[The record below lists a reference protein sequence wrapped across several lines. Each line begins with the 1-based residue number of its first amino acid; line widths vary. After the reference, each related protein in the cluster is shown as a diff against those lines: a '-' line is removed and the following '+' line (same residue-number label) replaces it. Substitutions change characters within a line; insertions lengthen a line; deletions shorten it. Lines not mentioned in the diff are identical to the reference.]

1 TTEPESVKR
10 AVFFGLGSDGTV
22 GANKNSIRI
31 IAENTDNFGQGYF
44 VYDSKKAGAMTISH
58 LRFSPEPIKSAY
70 LIDQAQFVACHHFN
84 FLFQVDVLKYAAPGA
99 TVLLNARYPWDEV
112 WDRLPRSAQAAIIEK
127 GLRLY
132 VINANKVATDT
143 GMGQRINTVM
153 QACFFAISGVLPQDE
168 AIARIKEAIQK
179 TYGRKGE
186 ALVERNFAA
195 VDAAVDHLHE
205 VPVPDAVNATYELPP
220 TVPDAAPDF
229 VKQVTAMM
237 LAAKGDMLPV
247 SAFPVDGT
255 WPVGTTRWEKRD
267 LALET
272 PTWLPEL
279 CIQCNKCALVCPHA
293 AIRVKVYPEAALAD
307 APEGF
312 LAMDYKGKEFG
323 PGAKYTVQVAPED
336 CTGCTLCVGVCP
348 GHDKADPE
356 RLSLEMVAHHHPIP
370 KRDLEGWDFFL
381 TLPEA
386 DRTKLRP
393 NVKMSQFGEPL
404 FEFSGACSGCGETP
418 YIKLVTQLFG
428 DRSVIANATGCSSIY
443 GGNLPTAPYTTNAE
457 GRGPAWS
464 NSLFEDNA
472 EFGLGHRLA
481 IDTHAEHAT
490 RLLTELRDQVGD
502 GLAGELLGASQ
513 ADETGIIAQRQRV
526 DALRA
531 KLALIDDEKARR
543 LEQLADYLVRKSVW
557 VFGGDGWAYDIG
569 YGGVDHVLSSGV
581 DVNMLV
587 MDTEGYSNTGGQQSK
602 ATTIGAAAKFA
613 TAGKAQPKKDL
624 RLLAMIGGG
633 AYVASVAFGAR
644 DAQTVRAF
652 QEAESYHGP
661 SIIIAFS
668 PCIEHGYD
676 LGHSLEQMHL
686 AVESGYW
693 PLFRY
698 DPRRLW
704 RGERPLQLD
713 SKAPTIPLSEYLE
726 KENRF
731 ALIARRDPD
740 RYAELLHLAEED
752 LTRRRAVYE
761 KLAELSIPAPEA
773 LAAAE

>member
-1 TTEPESVKR
+1 
-10 AVFFGLGSDGTV
+10 
-22 GANKNSIRI
+22 
-31 IAENTDNFGQGYF
+31 
-44 VYDSKKAGAMTISH
+44 
-58 LRFSPEPIKSAY
+58 
-70 LIDQAQFVACHHFN
+70 
-84 FLFQVDVLKYAAPGA
+84 
-99 TVLLNARYPWDEV
+99 
-112 WDRLPRSAQAAIIEK
+112 
-127 GLRLY
+127 
-132 VINANKVATDT
+132 
-143 GMGQRINTVM
+143 
-153 QACFFAISGVLPQDE
+153 
-168 AIARIKEAIQK
+168 
-179 TYGRKGE
+179 
-186 ALVERNFAA
+186 
-195 VDAAVDHLHE
+195 
-205 VPVPDAVNATYELPP
+205 
-220 TVPDAAPDF
+220 
-229 VKQVTAMM
+229 
-237 LAAKGDMLPV
+237 
-247 SAFPVDGT
+247 
-255 WPVGTTRWEKRD
+255 
-267 LALET
+267 
-272 PTWLPEL
+272 
-279 CIQCNKCALVCPHA
+279 
-293 AIRVKVYPEAALAD
+293 
-307 APEGF
+307 
-312 LAMDYKGKEFG
+312 
-323 PGAKYTVQVAPED
+323 
-336 CTGCTLCVGVCP
+336 
-348 GHDKADPE
+348 
-356 RLSLEMVAHHHPIP
+356 
-370 KRDLEGWDFFL
+370 
-381 TLPEA
+381 
-386 DRTKLRP
+386 
-393 NVKMSQFGEPL
+393 
-404 FEFSGACSGCGETP
+404 
-418 YIKLVTQLFG
+418 
-428 DRSVIANATGCSSIY
+428 VIANATGCSSIY

-543 LEQLADYLVRKSVW
+543 LVQLADYLVRKSVW

-569 YGGVDHVLSSGV
+569 YGGVDHVLSSGI
-581 DVNMLV
+581 DVNLLV

-624 RLLAMIGGG
+624 GLLAMIGGG

-661 SIIIAFS
+661 SIIVAFS

-698 DPRRLW
+698 DPRRLS
-704 RGERPLQLD
+704 RGEKPLQLD

-731 ALIARRDPD
+731 ATIARRNPD

-752 LTRRRAVYE
+752 LIRRRAVYE